1 MKEFSV
7 TLKEKVRQLDVVML
21 LCAVALS
28 ILSVVTLAASSD
40 AYKSGMAYARNQVF
54 ALGLGLICVGIIS
67 MIDYDMLIE
76 RLEYLFFGVSVALL
90 VIVILF
96 GQGEMGNDNWI
107 SIPIINMNIQP
118 TEFVKITFI
127 ITFSRHLDR
136 LKHKINHP
144 LSVLQILIHGG
155 LIAGMVVI
163 SGDDGMALVYL
174 AIMAVMVFCAGIS
187 MWYIAGAAA
196 LVIIIFPIL
205 WEYMEEY
212 QRQRILVG
220 FNPDLDPSDKGYQS
234 IRSRDCIISG
244 GFRGA
249 GFSGGTK
256 YYSLPAAQSD
266 CLFSVLA
273 EKFGFIGT
281 FTYIALITIMIWRII
296 LLAKNCRKTY
306 ASFICMGM
314 VGMFLAQTLENIGMC
329 LAIMPV
335 VGITLPFFSY
345 GGSSML
351 SMYMCMGVLQS
362 ICSHN
367 HKYYFERELE

>member
-28 ILSVVTLAASSD
+28 VLSVVTLAASSD
-40 AYKSGMAYARNQVF
+40 AYKSGMAYARNQIF

-96 GQGEMGNDNWI
+96 GKGEMGNDNWI
-107 SIPIINMNIQP
+107 SIPIINLNIQP

-136 LKHKINHP
+136 LKHNINHP

-196 LVIIIFPIL
+196 LVIILFPIL

-281 FTYIALITIMIWRII
+281 FTYIVLITIMIWRII

-306 ASFICMGM
+306 ASYICMGM
-314 VGMFLAQTLENIGMC
+314 VGMLLAQTLENIGMC

>member
-28 ILSVVTLAASSD
+28 VLSVVTLAASSD
-40 AYKSGMAYARNQVF
+40 AYKSGMAYARNQIF

-96 GQGEMGNDNWI
+96 GKGEMGNDNWI
-107 SIPIINMNIQP
+107 SIPIINLNIQP

-136 LKHKINHP
+136 LKHNINHP

-196 LVIIIFPIL
+196 LVIILFPIL

-306 ASFICMGM
+306 ASYICMGM
-314 VGMFLAQTLENIGMC
+314 VGMLLAQTLENIGMC

>member
-1 MKEFSV
+1 MREFSV
-7 TLKEKVRQLDVVML
+7 TLREKVQQLDVVML
-21 LCAVALS
+21 FCAVALS
-28 ILSVVTLAASSD
+28 LLSVITLAASAD
-40 AYKSGMAYARNQVF
+40 AYSAGLAYARNQFF
-54 ALGLGLICVGIIS
+54 ALAMGLICVGIIS

-76 RLEYLFFGVSVALL
+76 RLEYVFFGASVFLL
-90 VIVILF
+90 IIVILF
-96 GQGEMGNDNWI
+96 GEGTMGNENWI
-107 SIPIINMNIQP
+107 SIPIINLNIQP

-127 ITFSRHLDR
+127 INFSRHLDR

-155 LIAGMVVI
+155 LIAGLVVVT
-163 SGDDGMALVYL
+163 GDDGMALVYL
-174 AIMAVMVFCAGIS
+174 AIMAVMVFCSGIS
-187 MWYIAGAAA
+187 LWYIAGAVGLA
-196 LVIIIFPIL
+196 VIVFPFL

-234 IRSRDCIISG
+234 IISRECIVSG

-249 GFSGGTK
+249 GFSGGSR
-256 YYSLPAAQSD
+256 YFSLPAAQSD
-266 CLFSVLA
+266 CLYSVLA

-281 FTYIALITIMIWRII
+281 FTYIILITVLIWRII
-296 LLAKNCRKTY
+296 LLAKNCRKNY
-306 ASFICMGM
+306 ASYICMGM
-314 VGMFLAQTLENIGMC
+314 VGMLIAQTLENIGMC

-351 SMYMCMGVLQS
+351 SMYMCLGVLQS
-362 ICSHN
+362 ISSHN
-367 HKYYFERELE
+367 RKYYFEREPD

>member
-7 TLKEKVRQLDVVML
+7 TLREKVQQLDMVML
-21 LCAVALS
+21 FCAIALS
-28 ILSVVTLAASSD
+28 LLSVVTLAASAD
-40 AYKSGMAYARNQVF
+40 AYSAGFAYARNQLL
-54 ALGLGLICVGIIS
+54 ALVLGLICVGIIS

-76 RLEYLFFGVSVALL
+76 RIEYVFFGTSVLL
-90 VIVILF
+90 LIIVILF
-96 GQGEMGNDNWI
+96 GEGEMGNENWI
-107 SIPIINMNIQP
+107 SIPIINLNIQP

-127 ITFSRHLDR
+127 INFSRHLDR

-155 LIAGMVVI
+155 LIAGLVVV

-187 MWYIAGAAA
+187 LWYIAGAAVVA
-196 LVIIIFPIL
+196 IIVFPIL

-212 QRQRILVG
+212 QQQRILVG

-234 IRSRDCIISG
+234 IKSRECIISG

-249 GFSGGTK
+249 GFSGGTR
-256 YYSLPAAQSD
+256 YFSLPAAQSD

-281 FTYIALITIMIWRII
+281 FTYIILISIFIWRII
-296 LLAKNCRKTY
+296 LLAKNCRKNY
-306 ASFICMGM
+306 ASYICMGM
-314 VGMFLAQTLENIGMC
+314 VGMLLAQTLENIGMC

-351 SMYMCMGVLQS
+351 SMYMCLGVLQS
-362 ICSHN
+362 ISSHN